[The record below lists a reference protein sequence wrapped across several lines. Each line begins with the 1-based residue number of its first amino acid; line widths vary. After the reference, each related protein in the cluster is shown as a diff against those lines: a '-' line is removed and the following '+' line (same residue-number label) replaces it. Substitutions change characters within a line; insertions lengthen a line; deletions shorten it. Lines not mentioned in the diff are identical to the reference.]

1 MEDWH
6 HIPILLT
13 LERVEV
19 GANANNIIAILLK
32 CMVNIEEFLMR
43 SLVQGGCDLV
53 MMKVLCSKDITLL

>member
-1 MEDWH
+1 MDNQQWIRVNICVMKDWH

-32 CMVNIEEFLMR
+32 CMV
-43 SLVQGGCDLV
+43 
-53 MMKVLCSKDITLL
+53 